1 MYGTIRRYRVKDP
14 KTFSQKVNAEFINI
28 VRKIPGFVSY
38 HAIDEGNGNWASVSL
53 FTTADGITRS
63 DQLAAE
69 WVARACPDLVS
80 GPPEITKGPVS
91 VK

>member
-1 MYGTIRRYRVKDP
+1 
-14 KTFSQKVNAEFINI
+14 
-28 VRKIPGFVSY
+28 
-38 HAIDEGNGNWASVSL
+38 VSL

-69 WVARACPDLVS
+69 WVAKTCADLVS
-80 GPPEITKGPVS
+80 GPPEITKGPVA